1 MRKIAVGGHTYW
13 WSYQTVRDVHCRSKL
28 TLITEDRKTKWIV
41 KFTTVDPITAGSPL
55 NEGLRVIKEG
65 QSYALNLN
73 QPKYVAE
80 VLQYV
85 LGMELD
91 TSAKNVH
98 ELNGNDLLA
107 GMGYRD
113 TTGMLIPAAFNRML

>member
-1 MRKIAVGGHTYW
+1 MRKIVVGGHTYW
-13 WSYQTVRDVHCRSKL
+13 WSYQTVRDVYCRSKL

-41 KFTTVDPITAGSPL
+41 KFTTVDTITAGSPL

-65 QSYALNLN
+65 QHYALNLN
-73 QPKYVAE
+73 QPKYVAK

-85 LGMELD
+85 LGMGLD

-98 ELNGNDLLA
+98 ELNGNDLLVS
-107 GMGYRD
+107 MGYRD
-113 TTGMLIPAAFNRML
+113 TTGRLI

>member
-1 MRKIAVGGHTYW
+1 MRDMY
-13 WSYQTVRDVHCRSKL
+13 YRSTL
-28 TLITEDRKTKWIV
+28 TLITEDRKNKWIV
-41 KFTTVDPITAGSPL
+41 KFTTIDTITAGSPL

-65 QSYALNLN
+65 QNYAINLN

-85 LGMELD
+85 LDMGLD

-113 TTGMLIPAAFNRML
+113 TTGMLIPAAVIRML

>member
-1 MRKIAVGGHTYW
+1 MGKIVVGGHTYW
-13 WSYQTVRDVHCRSKL
+13 WSYQTVRDMYYRSTL
-28 TLITEDRKTKWIV
+28 TLITEDRKNKWIV
-41 KFTTVDPITAGSPL
+41 KFTTIDTITAGSPL

-65 QSYALNLN
+65 QNYAINLN

-85 LGMELD
+85 LDMGLD

-113 TTGMLIPAAFNRML
+113 TTGMLIPAAVIRML